1 MDSEQSGGGT
11 PAGAGRPALRARCA
25 GRLERSRYLLRVGD
39 EIERVV
45 LEADL
50 TREEAAELLRGLL
63 REWADEDEGELT

>member
-1 MDSEQSGGGT
+1 MH
-11 PAGAGRPALRARCA
+11 ALALR
-25 GRLERSRYLLRVGD
+25 RLERSRYLLRVGD